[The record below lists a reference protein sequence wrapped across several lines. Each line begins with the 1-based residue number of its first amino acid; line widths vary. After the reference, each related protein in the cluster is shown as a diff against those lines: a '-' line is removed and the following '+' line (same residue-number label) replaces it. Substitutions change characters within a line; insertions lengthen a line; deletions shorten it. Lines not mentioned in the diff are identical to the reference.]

1 MMVMDTQTI
10 QELIPNRYPIFY
22 IDRVTDLVPDQ
33 SITAERYVSATDE
46 TLAPGTWQL
55 PSTLIIETLAQA
67 ASILILKSPQFAGK
81 TAYLAS
87 IGAADFLQ
95 PVTAGSI
102 MELRV
107 DMTKVRANMGIVA
120 TQALVDGQVAV
131 TAELHFIVSPQ
142 VNA

>member
-1 MMVMDTQTI
+1 M
-10 QELIPNRYPIFY
+10 
-22 IDRVTDLVPDQ
+22 
-33 SITAERYVSATDE
+33 
-46 TLAPGTWQL
+46 
-55 PSTLIIETLAQA
+55 IIETLAQA